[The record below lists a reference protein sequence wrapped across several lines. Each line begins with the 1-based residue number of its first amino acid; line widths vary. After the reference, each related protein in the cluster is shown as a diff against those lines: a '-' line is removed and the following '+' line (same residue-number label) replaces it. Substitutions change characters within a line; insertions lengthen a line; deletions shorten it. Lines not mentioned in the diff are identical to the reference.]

1 MPNEKG
7 IATDYRSTLNLPRTD
22 FPMKADLAAREPL
35 RVAWWREQ
43 RVYERRL
50 ERNAHNPPWILHDGP
65 PYANNEVH
73 VGTLLN
79 RVLKD
84 VFFKVHLLQGRYAR
98 FVPGWDMHGLPIEH
112 GALKQLGIDFRK
124 IDPIEL
130 RAKCREFALYWQ
142 GVQRDTFLR
151 MGLLGEYDHPYMTI
165 QKEFEATIVDT
176 LAELAEV
183 DQMYKGLRST
193 LWCINDETA
202 LADAEIEYQENDS
215 PSIYVRFPAS
225 DERRRA
231 LLDRMNVD
239 ATVPGFAD
247 LPLAV
252 LIWTTTPWTLPGNA
266 AVAVKPDARYGMY
279 RRGAELLIV
288 AEALAGDVF
297 ALGSGEPGEL
307 LGTALGSDLVGA
319 AVRHPLFDRD
329 SEVVSADYVA
339 LDTGTG
345 IVHTAP
351 GHGADDFDTGVRFGL
366 PTLVPVDASGHFTA
380 EAGPYAGEAIFDA
393 NPRIVGDLQRA
404 GALYFAT
411 TLVHSY
417 PHCWRCK
424 NPVIFRATW
433 QWFIAMDVNRLRK
446 NVVEKLPHVSW
457 TPAWGEDRMRQMV
470 ENHPEWCV
478 SRQRTWGTP
487 IPSIRCLGCG
497 QSILDADVARRVA
510 TRFREAG
517 ADVWWTDDLAT
528 FLPPDFACPTCQG
541 TAFEKEFNI
550 VDIWFESGVT
560 SFVVLGKGGMP
571 WPSDLV
577 LEGADQFRGWFRSA
591 LLLGVAVRGHAPYRA
606 VTTTGWVVD
615 EAGHAMHKSTGNYVA
630 AQAAMERW
638 GADVLR
644 LWCAAVEFTADIRFG
659 DTLLQNV
666 GSVYRNLRYRLR
678 YLLGILD
685 DFSLG
690 DVIADGDLE
699 PIDRLALKRFDDV
712 SRRVAEHYAAYRL
725 HDVYLT
731 LVDFDADDLSRFYLD
746 ALKDRIYSSA
756 RDAARRRS
764 GQTAALRLLRGLLA
778 MLAPILS
785 FTAEEAWQSVPERLR
800 GDALSVFDLE
810 MPHPHAPQAQDQ
822 AAGDLWETLKR
833 LRSTVAA
840 SEGLRDFQLQAMV
853 RVGPAQAERFAAL
866 GDNLREALIVS
877 AVRVEVAPD
886 VVEPEIVLA
895 PADGEKCARCW
906 KYLPLRS
913 DPLHPTLC
921 APCAEI
927 VRAFDATPAEVG

>member
-1 MPNEKG
+1 
-7 IATDYRSTLNLPRTD
+7 
-22 FPMKADLAAREPL
+22 
-35 RVAWWREQ
+35 
-43 RVYERRL
+43 
-50 ERNAHNPPWILHDGP
+50 
-65 PYANNEVH
+65 
-73 VGTLLN
+73 
-79 RVLKD
+79 
-84 VFFKVHLLQGRYAR
+84 
-98 FVPGWDMHGLPIEH
+98 
-112 GALKQLGIDFRK
+112 
-124 IDPIEL
+124 L

-215 PSIYVRFPAS
+215 PSIYVRFPAT
-225 DERRRA
+225 EEQRRT

-279 RRGAELLIV
+279 RRGSELLIV
-288 AEALAGDVF
+288 AEALASDVF
-297 ALGSGEPGEL
+297 ALGSGEAGEL

-380 EAGPYAGEAIFDA
+380 QAGPYAGEAIFDA
-393 NPRIVGDLQRA
+393 NPHIVADLERV

-411 TLVHSY
+411 TIIHSY

-424 NPVIFRATW
+424 NPVIFRATS

-446 NVVEKLPHVSW
+446 NVVEKLPHVNW

-510 TRFREAG
+510 ARFREDG

-528 FLPPDFACPTCQG
+528 FLPAGFACPSCQG

-615 EAGHAMHKSTGNYVA
+615 EAGHAMHKSSGNYVA

-659 DTLLQNV
+659 DTLLKNV

-685 DFSLG
+685 DFGPG
-690 DVIADGDLE
+690 DVIADADLE
-699 PIDRLALKRFDDV
+699 PIDQLALRRFDDI

-725 HDVYLT
+725 HDVYLA

-746 ALKDRIYSSA
+746 ALKDRIYTSA
-756 RDAARRRS
+756 REAPRRRS

-785 FTAEEAWQSVPERLR
+785 FTAEEAWQSLPERLR

-810 MPHPHAPQAQDQ
+810 MPHPRAPQAQDQ
-822 AAGDLWETLKR
+822 AAGDLWEALKR

-840 SEGLRDFQLQAMV
+840 SEGLRDFQLQAAV
-853 RVGPAQAERFAAL
+853 RVGPADAERFAAL

-877 AVRVEVAPD
+877 AARVESVEGLRAPE
-886 VVEPEIVLA
+886 VVLA
-895 PADGEKCARCW
+895 PAAGEKCERCW

-927 VRAFDATPAEVG
+927 VRAFDQTPAEVH

>member
-1 MPNEKG
+1 
-7 IATDYRSTLNLPRTD
+7 
-22 FPMKADLAAREPL
+22 
-35 RVAWWREQ
+35 
-43 RVYERRL
+43 
-50 ERNAHNPPWILHDGP
+50 
-65 PYANNEVH
+65 
-73 VGTLLN
+73 
-79 RVLKD
+79 
-84 VFFKVHLLQGRYAR
+84 
-98 FVPGWDMHGLPIEH
+98 
-112 GALKQLGIDFRK
+112 
-124 IDPIEL
+124 
-130 RAKCREFALYWQ
+130 
-142 GVQRDTFLR
+142 
-151 MGLLGEYDHPYMTI
+151 
-165 QKEFEATIVDT
+165 
-176 LAELAEV
+176 
-183 DQMYKGLRST
+183 
-193 LWCINDETA
+193 
-202 LADAEIEYQENDS
+202 
-215 PSIYVRFPAS
+215 
-225 DERRRA
+225 
-231 LLDRMNVD
+231 MNVD

-279 RRGAELLIV
+279 RRGGELLIV
-288 AEALAGDVF
+288 AEALASDVF

-329 SEVVSADYVA
+329 SEIVSADYVA

-393 NPRIVGDLQRA
+393 NPHIVADLERT

-411 TLVHSY
+411 SLVHSY

-446 NVVEKLPHVSW
+446 NVVEKLPHVNW

-487 IPSIRCLGCG
+487 IPSIRCLGCE

-510 TRFREAG
+510 ARFREAG

-528 FLPPDFACPTCQG
+528 FLPPGFACPTCQG

-615 EAGHAMHKSTGNYVA
+615 EAGHAMHKSAGNYVP

-685 DFSLG
+685 DFG
-690 DVIADGDLE
+690 PGDL
-699 PIDRLALKRFDDV
+699 DR
-712 SRRVAEHYAAYRL
+712 RRRPR
-725 HDVYLT
+725 T
-731 LVDFDADDLSRFYLD
+731 
-746 ALKDRIYSSA
+746 DRSTGA
-756 RDAARRRS
+756 QAVRRRRPARRRPLCRVPI
-764 GQTAALRLLRGLLA
+764 ARRLPHAR
-778 MLAPILS
+778 
-785 FTAEEAWQSVPERLR
+785 RLR
-800 GDALSVFDLE
+800 RRRPLAVLPRCAQG
-810 MPHPHAPQAQDQ
+810 PHLH
-822 AAGDLWETLKR
+822 
-833 LRSTVAA
+833 
-840 SEGLRDFQLQAMV
+840 
-853 RVGPAQAERFAAL
+853 ERT
-866 GDNLREALIVS
+866 R
-877 AVRVEVAPD
+877 RRP
-886 VVEPEIVLA
+886 P
-895 PADGEKCARCW
+895 P
-906 KYLPLRS
+906 
-913 DPLHPTLC
+913 
-921 APCAEI
+921 
-927 VRAFDATPAEVG
+927 